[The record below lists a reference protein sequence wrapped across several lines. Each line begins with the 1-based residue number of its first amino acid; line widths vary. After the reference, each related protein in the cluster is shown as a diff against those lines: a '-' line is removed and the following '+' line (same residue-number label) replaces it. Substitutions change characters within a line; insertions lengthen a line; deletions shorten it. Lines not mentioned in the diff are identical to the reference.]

1 MTAGGSENERTGEA
15 SRWLLPGVS
24 RPHASHRAYVFPHS
38 GGSVLEYL
46 KWSPLLPDTAL
57 HGVQPPGRGAR
68 LREPALT
75 RMTDLVKA
83 IVDAV
88 EFESPYLFFG
98 HSLGALVAYEVA
110 TALREANSDLPFC
123 LLASACRPPHLAPIG
138 TLENQLTDDELLEV
152 VASQYAS
159 IPPEMQ
165 RSSRFRR
172 IFLPCLR
179 ADFAVAESYV
189 YVERA
194 PLACP
199 IIALGGSEDHVSR
212 EELAEWENYTSEQLE
227 VRQVPG
233 GHFYLREQQDTLIA
247 VLRGAAQFSH
257 QKEV

>member
-1 MTAGGSENERTGEA
+1 MTAERSESERTGEA
-15 SRWLLPGVS
+15 SGWLLSGVP
-24 RPHASHRAYVFPHS
+24 RPQASHRAYVFPHS

-57 HGVQPPGRGAR
+57 YGVQPLGRGAR

-75 RMTDLVKA
+75 RMPDLVRA
-83 IVDAV
+83 ILDAV
-88 EFESPYLFFG
+88 IFKPPYLFFG

-110 TALREANSDLPFC
+110 AALREANADQPFC
-123 LLASACRPPHLAPIG
+123 LLASSCRPPHLAPIG
-138 TLENQLTDDELLEV
+138 PLKYQLTDDELLEV

-159 IPPEMQ
+159 IPPEAQ
-165 RSSRFRR
+165 RSRRFRR

-199 IIALGGSEDHVSR
+199 IIALGGTEDGVSR
-212 EELAEWENYTSEQLE
+212 EELAKWAGYTSVQLE
-227 VRQVPG
+227 VRQFPG
-233 GHFYLREQQDTLIA
+233 GHFYLREQQGTLITL
-247 VLRGAAQFSH
+247 LRGAARFLH
-257 QKEV
+257 